1 MSEQPGLGNAAR
13 LIDQLRKLEKPPAA
27 EEGALDPQMKLLRAW
42 QTERLKRTYAD
53 LLADPR
59 YRPATTFFLRD
70 IYGARDFSQRDQA
83 IEQVYRSMHRL
94 LPESMLHTLT
104 LGMQLNELTKLLDR
118 ELLDALVNKLGV
130 TDSIAPELYTEAYRI
145 CDNYDERSRQ
155 IDLIVEVG
163 QGIDRLVHIPL
174 VGMTLRL
181 ARRPAEW
188 AGWGEFYDILA
199 RGYEAFKGMDGA
211 DAFLSTIER
220 RERWILE
227 QIFAGAGN
235 PLDVPD

>member
-1 MSEQPGLGNAAR
+1 MMYDL
-13 LIDQLRKLEKPPAA
+13 LDQLRKLDKPPTA
-27 EEGALDPQMKLLRAW
+27 EEKALDPQMKLLRAW
-42 QTERLKRTYAD
+42 QTERLRRTYAD
-53 LLADPR
+53 FLTNPR
-59 YRPATTFFLRD
+59 YRPATTFFLTD

-83 IEQVYRSMHRL
+83 IEQIYQSMHRL
-94 LPESMLHTLT
+94 LPESMLHTLI
-104 LGMQLNELTKLLDR
+104 LGMQLNELTQSLDR

-130 TDSIAPELYTEAYRI
+130 TDTIAPEQVSQAYRI

-188 AGWGEFYDILA
+188 AGWGEFHDILA
-199 RGYEAFKGMDGA
+199 RGYEAFKGMGKA
-211 DAFLSTIER
+211 DAFLDTIER

-227 QIFAGAGN
+227 RIFAGDEN
-235 PLDVPD
+235 PFESANMI